1 MQTANLYDYELY
13 LFHQG
18 TNCRAYQLLG
28 GFFLWNATG
37 KSEYVCRI

>member
-28 GFFLWNATG
+28 GFFYGL
-37 KSEYVCRI
+37 ERILRCAR